1 MQRHLES
8 MSGNKVAVEIK
19 IFEKIVNKKT
29 SFKNESKLNNKAN
42 DEEIFNKVVDLFD
55 GEILR

>member
-1 MQRHLES
+1 